1 QAVRGLKNDA
11 LIAIPGRVAFALQ
24 AAGWYLRADIIWH
37 KPNPM
42 PESVRDRP
50 TKAHEYLF
58 LLSKSERY
66 RYDADAIAE
75 PAIHA
80 GETVRN
86 DGGKNADMGQYGQTR
101 TGFLKP
107 EGVTV
112 KDTRNKRSVWTVA
125 TRPYAE
131 AHFAT
136 YPPDLIRPCV
146 LAATRPGDTVLDPFN
161 GSGTTGQ
168 AALEHGR
175 DYIGID
181 LNTEYLELAR
191 RRLAPLLAQ
200 PRLLEA
206 V

>member
-1 QAVRGLKNDA
+1 MQVDVAIVGAGPAGLCFA
-11 LIAIPGRVAFALQ
+11 RSLAGSGLTAAI
-24 AAGWYLRADIIWH
+24 I
-37 KPNPM
+37 
-42 PESVRDRP
+42 
-50 TKAHEYLF
+50 
-58 LLSKSERY
+58 ERQPLE
-66 RYDADAIAE
+66 AIAE
-75 PAIHA
+75 PAIRA
-80 GETVRN
+80 GETVRKN
-86 DGGKNADMGQYGQTR
+86 GGKSAKMGQYGR
-101 TGFLKP
+101 TQRGFLKP

-125 TRPYAE
+125 TRPYLE

-146 LAATRPGDTVLDPFN
+146 LAGTRPGDTILDPFN

-168 AALEHGR
+168 VALEHGR